1 MWTKLLTLFVLVG
14 TAFGQSYDY
23 IKKRAEFARAIARTE
38 GCYVKGSIPNRY
50 HNCGDLKR
58 MNKERVYLGQI
69 GVGKGGHIIF
79 RDNASGW
86 AALLQQID
94 KILAGESKFYTPEMT
109 LQQMGKFYAQN
120 SRLWAKNLARNL
132 GVSPSTTLEEYFE
145 IPPRIKVEP
154 KEMSWSN
161 LR

>member
-1 MWTKLLTLFVLVG
+1 MRFFLAVILLSTVCNAQDKVE
-14 TAFGQSYDY
+14 Q
-23 IKKRAEFARAIARTE
+23 FAHAIARTE
-38 GCYVKGSIPNRY
+38 GYYVHGSIPNRC
-50 HNCGDLKR
+50 NNPGDLKV
-58 MNKERVYLGQI
+58 MS
-69 GVGKGGHIIF
+69 KGGKYPGQTGVCKAGHVRF
-79 RDNASGW
+79 RNGAAGF
-86 AALLQQID
+86 AALYNEID

-109 LQQMGKFYAQN
+109 LLQMGKFYAQN